1 MSTARPLPVCRRPSQ
16 IMMIE
21 SCYTVP
27 LDQIPPD
34 PLVDEDH
41 VYESLDEIGSSQG
54 TISNILGRAGKLPP
68 KAPTPLLKRRP
79 LSERSNLPSSALL
92 PHAASVSASAKP
104 VTKCPSSSEKAD
116 EPEGDKRKIANNGR
130 SRKDR
135 FYFWKNSNKCKGN
148 YLYE

>member
-1 MSTARPLPVCRRPSQ
+1 MSEFYCVTAHTSQ

-54 TISNILGRAGKLPP
+54 SISNILGRAGKLPP

-92 PHAASVSASAKP
+92 PQAATSVSASTKP
-104 VTKCPSSSEKAD
+104 VTKSTSSSETGD
-116 EPEGDKRKIANNGR
+116 EPEGDKNKIAKNDGR
-130 SRKDR
+130 SRKER
-135 FYFWKNSNKCKGN
+135 FYFWKNSNKST
-148 YLYE
+148 